1 MAEKA
6 EIVENEFGVDVAV
19 NTIRGR
25 ACPIC
30 EGKIIPSNRA
40 VYQSTGNPSEVFPL
54 WECERCGFSETYAP
68 PDDPK
73 KITSPAPKAIAGK
86 ATGDQL
92 RFEAFTSSLGIGGC
106 TRHKSKLAGLRPNEL
121 VPADVEKMLEVMNRK
136 QPETKP

>member
-68 PDDPK
+68 HDDPK
-73 KITSPAPKAIAGK
+73 TITSPAPKAIAGK
-86 ATGDQL
+86 ALG
-92 RFEAFTSSLGIGGC
+92 TSSD
-106 TRHKSKLAGLRPNEL
+106 SKLSPPRLSSVVAPDTKSSRRASAKRL